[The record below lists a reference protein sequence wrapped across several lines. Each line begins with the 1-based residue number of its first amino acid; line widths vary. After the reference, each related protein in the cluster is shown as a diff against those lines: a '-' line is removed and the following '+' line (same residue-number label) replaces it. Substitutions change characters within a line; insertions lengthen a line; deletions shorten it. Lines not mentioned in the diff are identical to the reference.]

1 MYLKMAVILS
11 FLMFKKI
18 FCFLFVITF
27 FFSCSEFERKTEK
40 ELAQEKFGDV
50 PLVEYKPSPNPD
62 KNAYFGDLHVHTEN
76 SFDAYTFGTTS
87 SPADAYEFAKG
98 KAIKHPTGYAIQ
110 LSRPLDFYAVT
121 DHGVFMGIVKEAA
134 DTSSE
139 VSKYELAKPLH
150 NLNENVSGNIISIL
164 RRANTFR
171 PFARSL
177 ASGIEEGIIDMEL
190 LQKVSNGVWQRTIE
204 AADQA
209 YVPGEFT
216 TFAAYEYTSS
226 VEIYDNYL
234 HRNVIFRDTKN
245 LPKKLFTRADSLNPE
260 DLWDWMNGLR
270 QNGVESLA
278 IPHNSNISGGAAFPL
293 TYYNGDPID
302 ETYATNRANNE
313 PLVEVTQAKGT
324 SETHPLLSSNDEWAA
339 FEIPV
344 EKEAKLLKNAKG
356 SFVRDAYLRGLT
368 LSEQGLTNPYKFG
381 LAAASDTH
389 VAAGSYNE
397 ENFFSK
403 IGILDGT
410 PELRGSVPYNW
421 LLAKT
426 AKIFRPE
433 AFAEINGKDYLAFSD
448 RVIGFSASGLT
459 GVWAEKNTREAIY
472 DAFRRKETFA
482 TSGPRIKVRFFAG
495 YEFGDAKLSDLDLV
509 KVAYKN
515 NLSMG
520 STINIEEGKKPK
532 FLVWASADSLGAPL
546 QRIQIIK
553 GWLENGKHKEKVFDV
568 VCSDGL
574 MVDSSNFRCPDNGA
588 KVDIETCEIN
598 DNSGAS
604 ELKSFWEDPDFLKD
618 QEAFYYVRVLE
629 NPVCRWSTW
638 DSIRAGYKPRSDISA
653 TIQERAWT
661 SPIWFEPTKS

>member
-1 MYLKMAVILS
+1 MAVILP
-11 FLMFKKI
+11 FLMFKNL
-18 FCFLFVITF
+18 FCFLFVITL

-40 ELAQEKFGDV
+40 ELAREKFGDI

-98 KAIKHPTGYAIQ
+98 KAIQHPTGYAIQ

-139 VSKYELAKPLH
+139 ISKYEVAEPFH
-150 NLNENVSGNIISIL
+150 NLNENVSGSILSIL
-164 RRANTFR
+164 RRANSFR
-171 PFARSL
+171 PFAQAL
-177 ASGIEEGIIDMEL
+177 ASGIEDGTIDINL
-190 LQKVSNGVWQRTIE
+190 LQEVSNGVWQRTIE

-226 VEIYDNYL
+226 VELYDNYL

-245 LPKKLFTRADSLNPE
+245 LPKRLFTRGDSLNPE
-260 DLWDWMNGLR
+260 DLWDWMDGLR
-270 QNGVESLA
+270 KNGVDSLA
-278 IPHNSNISGGAAFPL
+278 IPHNSNLSGGAAFEL

-302 ETYATNRANNE
+302 EAYARKRSNNE

-324 SETHPLLSSNDEWAA
+324 SETHPLLSRNDEWAA

-344 EKEAKLLKNAKG
+344 EKEAKLLNNAKG

-381 LAAASDTH
+381 LAASSDTH

-397 ENFFSK
+397 ETFFSK
-403 IGILDGT
+403 IGILDGS
-410 PELRGSVPYNW
+410 PELRGSVPLNW
-421 LLAKT
+421 ALAKA

-433 AFAEINGKDYLAFSD
+433 AFAEVNGKDYLAFTD
-448 RVIGFSASGLT
+448 RLIGFSASGLT
-459 GVWAEKNTREAIY
+459 GVWARKNTREDIY
-472 DAFRRKETFA
+472 DAFRKKETFA

-495 YEFGDAKLSDLDLV
+495 YEFGEAKLSDLDLV
-509 KVAYKN
+509 KNAYAN

-520 STINIEEGKKPK
+520 STIDIEEGRKPK
-532 FLVWASADSLGAPL
+532 FLVWATADSLGAPL

-553 GWLENGKHKEKVFDV
+553 GWLENGEHQERVYDV
-568 VCSDGL
+568 ACSDGL
-574 MVDSSNFRCPDNGA
+574 IVNSITNRCPDNGA
-588 KVDIETCEIN
+588 KVDIENCSVSE
-598 DNSGAS
+598 NSGAS
-604 ELKSFWEDPDFLKD
+604 ELRTFWLDPDFLMD
-618 QEAFYYVRVLE
+618 QSAFYYVRVLE

-638 DSIRAGYKPRSDISA
+638 DSIREGVEPRSDIPA